1 MLIIYEEVKDL
12 LTEAQLKHVVLRN
25 PFFVSTVLLL
35 ISLLEVCLQVVKSV
49 N

>member
-1 MLIIYEEVKDL
+1 MLIIYEEVKD